1 VPGKR
6 IGDSASV
13 RTRCNKPDGR
23 DFRGAGA
30 TASSEGFDAIAEPV
44 PGETSHTR
52 TLKRAMEIA
61 GSMQG
66 LAERLGVSVTDLSDW
81 IAGIR
86 RAPTDVYLRA
96 LDLVARGRVPGAG
109 D

>member
-1 VPGKR
+1 MPE
-6 IGDSASV
+6 
-13 RTRCNKPDGR
+13 TRRPRFSRRRRDGIVW
-23 DFRGAGA
+23 
-30 TASSEGFDAIAEPV
+30 GFDAIAGPV
-44 PGETSHTR
+44 PSETSHTR

-66 LAERLGVSVTDLSDW
+66 LAERLGVTVTDLSDW
-81 IAGIR
+81 VAGIR

-96 LDLVARGRVPGAG
+96 LDLVARGRVPDAG